1 MSSNTALFNL
11 LQAYS
16 ALKHPRLLSFPSHLS
31 FPQVHHFVL
40 SSILLNP
47 HLLQYPPANT
57 YQLSFWKWEDDEID
71 QRLYDRLLSLVAISK
86 PAVHGAILPPPPS
99 FVTHYWKADPQL
111 GPPIPT
117 HAISPIEHR
126 SVTLF
131 ESRTTIENGTTGLR
145 TWGASFVL
153 AQVLIRNPILL
164 ANKSVLELGSGAGF
178 LGLIVADIQV
188 CHGGTMGSSVLYLTD
203 VNEDALR
210 RCHENTQLP
219 CSRRVAHSALGVAN
233 FCQTHLPDTGNLFV
247 KSLGWSDAL
256 AEDRVRDLDSFMDN
270 VGPDLV
276 LGADTLYHPDMIAPF
291 LTTLNIALHAS
302 KSPAGGVAY
311 LALTVRNVDLLNTFI
326 FALANHNLSAE
337 ELPDINTDNNISF
350 VAQSEGTDQEVRVF
364 KVVLRSRLQ
373 RNLLYNSTVAD

>member
-47 HLLQYPPANT
+47 HLLQYPPAHT
-57 YQLSFWKWEDDEID
+57 YQLSFWKWVIERLEILLGDEEDDEID

-99 FVTHYWKADPQL
+99 FVTHYWKADPQS

-164 ANKSVLELGSGAGF
+164 ANKSVLELGSGSGF

-188 CHGGTMGSSVLYLTD
+188 CHGGSTGSSVLYLTD

-219 CSRRVAHSALGVAN
+219 CNASSQH
-233 FCQTHLPDTGNLFV
+233 GNLFV
-247 KSLGWSDAL
+247 RSLGWSDAL
-256 AEDRVRDLDSFMDN
+256 AEDRVRDLDIFMDN

-337 ELPDINTDNNISF
+337 ELPNINPDNNISF
-350 VAQSEGTDQEVRVF
+350 VVQSEGTDQEVRVF

-373 RNLLYNSTVAD
+373 RNLLYNSTMAD

>member
-1 MSSNTALFNL
+1 ALFKL

-16 ALKHPRLLSFPSHLS
+16 TLKHPRLLSLPSHLS

-47 HLLQYPPANT
+47 HLLQYPPAHT
-57 YQLSFWKWEDDEID
+57 YQLSFWKWVIERLEILLGDEAGE
-71 QRLYDRLLSLVAISK
+71 LYCFREITTNRRMSLAFATRPLYSK
-86 PAVHGAILPPPPS
+86 RFYRVHGAILPPPPS
-99 FVTHYWKADPQL
+99 FVTHYWKADPQSV
-111 GPPIPT
+111 PPIPT

-153 AQVLIRNPILL
+153 AQVLIRNPTLL

-188 CHGGTMGSSVLYLTD
+188 CHGGTTGSSVLYLTD
-203 VNEDALR
+203 VNEDVLR

-219 CSRRVAHSALGVAN
+219 CNASSRHE
-233 FCQTHLPDTGNLFV
+233 NLFV
-247 KSLGWSDAL
+247 ESLGWSDAL
-256 AEDRVRDLDSFMDN
+256 AEDRVRDLNTFMDN

-291 LTTLNIALHAS
+291 LTTLNIALRAS

-326 FALANHNLSAE
+326 FAL
-337 ELPDINTDNNISF
+337 
-350 VAQSEGTDQEVRVF
+350 G
-364 KVVLRSRLQ
+364 
-373 RNLLYNSTVAD
+373 